1 MMKSWGYTGRA
12 RWDPGIYI
20 YVAVALLGMA
30 LWSQVDPRIVVGN
43 ETIEPTALKSP
54 PSD

>member
-1 MMKSWGYTGRA
+1 MKSWGYTGRA

-30 LWSQVDPRIVVGN
+30 LWSQIDPEKVVEN
-43 ETIEPTALKSP
+43 ETSELTGPDPAAFS
-54 PSD
+54 